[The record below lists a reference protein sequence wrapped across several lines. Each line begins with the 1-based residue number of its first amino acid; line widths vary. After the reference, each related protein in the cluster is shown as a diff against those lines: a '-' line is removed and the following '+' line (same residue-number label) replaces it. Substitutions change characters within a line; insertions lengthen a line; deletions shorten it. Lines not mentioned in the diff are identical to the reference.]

1 MLSKIYG
8 EVLCH
13 FSNLPYIII
22 RPHNIFGERMG
33 MSHVIPELIKKILL
47 NKKFVYVSNQTHKRT
62 FCYIKDAINLIVIL
76 MKKKTTT
83 NKTYNLADSRKE
95 IKILD
100 LANLLIG
107 ISKKKGL
114 KLKKIIDKNQSP
126 KRRLADNSKILKDTN
141 YKFSSKLKDNLRKTY
156 KWYEKHIS
164 I

>member
-1 MLSKIYG
+1 
-8 EVLCH
+8 
-13 FSNLPYIII
+13 
-22 RPHNIFGERMG
+22 
-33 MSHVIPELIKKILL
+33 
-47 NKKFVYVSNQTHKRT
+47 
-62 FCYIKDAINLIVIL
+62 
-76 MKKKTTT
+76 MKKKTII

-100 LANLLIG
+100 LANLLIS

-114 KLKKIIDKNQSP
+114 ILKKTMDKNQSP
-126 KRRLADNSKILKDTN
+126 ERRLADNSKILKDTN

>member
-1 MLSKIYG
+1 
-8 EVLCH
+8 
-13 FSNLPYIII
+13 
-22 RPHNIFGERMG
+22 
-33 MSHVIPELIKKILL
+33 
-47 NKKFVYVSNQTHKRT
+47 
-62 FCYIKDAINLIVIL
+62 
-76 MKKKTTT
+76 MKKKIEK
-83 NKTYNLADSRKE
+83 KTFNLADSRKE
-95 IKILD
+95 IKISHLVD
-100 LANLLIG
+100 LLIG

>member
-1 MLSKIYG
+1 M
-8 EVLCH
+8 
-13 FSNLPYIII
+13 
-22 RPHNIFGERMG
+22 
-33 MSHVIPELIKKILL
+33 
-47 NKKFVYVSNQTHKRT
+47 
-62 FCYIKDAINLIVIL
+62 
-76 MKKKTTT
+76 
-83 NKTYNLADSRKE
+83 ADSRKE

-100 LANLLIG
+100 LAKLLIN
-107 ISKKKGL
+107 ISKKGL